1 MAEDLVE
8 FLNASIG
15 NNTIFACKIHT
26 EKMNW
31 KSKGYGFV
39 QFETEGDAKKAVELA
54 KKCRLKFE
62 GSMLEVEFEAKE
74 IVSPTTNK
82 HSMQVF
88 VCWMSYKPYHI
99 VCVMVLKEGGYSRA
113 RLQKRKISSYSGY
126 P

>member
-15 NNTIFACKIHT
+15 NNTVFASKIHT

-39 QFETEGDAKKAVELA
+39 HFETEGDAKKAVELA

-62 GSMLEVEFEAKE
+62 GSMLELEFEAKA
-74 IVSPTTNK
+74 IVRRPQISIP
-82 HSMQVF
+82 SFCMLD
-88 VCWMSYKPYHI
+88 
-99 VCVMVLKEGGYSRA
+99 VLQT
-113 RLQKRKISSYSGY
+113 L